1 MPNKNN
7 DHQLR
12 ATVREQ
18 YGKIAST
25 TGASCCAGGGCCTSS
40 MSNAEALAKSIGY
53 SSASLDDLPQGS
65 NMGLSCGNPLAIT
78 SLQEG
83 EIVLDLGS
91 GGGFDVFQAGKMVG
105 KAGRVIGVDMT
116 AEMLSLARKNT
127 VFYEKNTG
135 LANVEF
141 RLGEIE
147 NLPVAD
153 SSIDV
158 VLSNCVINLS
168 PDKPR
173 VWSEIYR
180 VLKKG
185 GRIAISDLA
194 LLLPLPD
201 SIVSSTAALVGCV
214 AGASLVQEIQETLQ
228 ELGFKQISLTPK
240 KGYVQQM
247 VAMNDG
253 LYKEIVEALPQGKS
267 LSDYIVNLD
276 IAAEK

>member
-240 KGYVQQM
+240 KDYVQQM

-253 LYKEIVEALPQGKS
+253 LYKEIVAALPQGKN
-267 LSDYIVNLD
+267 LSDYIVSLD